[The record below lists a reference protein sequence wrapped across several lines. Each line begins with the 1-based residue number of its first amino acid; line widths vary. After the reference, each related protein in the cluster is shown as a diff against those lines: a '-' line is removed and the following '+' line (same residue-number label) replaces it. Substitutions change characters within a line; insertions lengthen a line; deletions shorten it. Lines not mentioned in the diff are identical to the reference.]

1 MTNNIHAMDVTP
13 ALNDPDDFDLLL
25 NDVLRSVANPEVP
38 ARVRVRTRVR
48 VYQMTANPASESQA
62 PTAGSAIPASR
73 TAAVFAPAVFEPA
86 VFLAKM
92 QPKRDTRS
100 TLYALLTHAAAIL
113 LVCWVVSAH
122 VRFMPPTRPDQMT
135 QLTAPPRIAPA
146 LRTHGGGGGSNDHTP
161 PAKGQL
167 PKFAPIQITPPKIP
181 IEAKIPMPAPAIEAV
196 TNMQMANPNMP
207 NLGMPNSSMTG
218 TSLGQGKGTGIGSGN
233 GPGLG
238 PGRGGNWGGD
248 IRKVG
253 GGVSEP
259 VLMNH
264 IQPEFS
270 EEARRTK
277 TPGVVTVDI
286 IVDAHGMP
294 QNVHVVHSAGM
305 GLDEKAVEAVKLY
318 RFKPAMENGKP
329 VAVEMYV
336 VVTFE
341 IE

>member
-1 MTNNIHAMDVTP
+1 MDVIAT
-13 ALNDPDDFDLLL
+13 DDFDLLL

-38 ARVRVRTRVR
+38 ARVQVRTRIR
-48 VYQMTANPASESQA
+48 VYQMTANPAAKSHGQ
-62 PTAGSAIPASR
+62 TAGSTIPASPTR
-73 TAAVFAPAVFEPA
+73 TAAVFAPDL
-86 VFLAKM
+86 FLAKM

-113 LVCWVVSAH
+113 LVCWVVSASM
-122 VRFMPPTRPDQMT
+122 RFTPPTRPDRIT
-135 QLTAPPRIAPA
+135 ELTAPPRIAPA
-146 LRTHGGGGGSNDHTP
+146 LRTAGGGGGSNTHAP
-161 PAKGQL
+161 AAKGQL

-181 IEAKIPMPAPAIEAV
+181 VEAKVPMPAPAIEAV
-196 TNMQMANPNMP
+196 TNIQMANPHMP
-207 NLGMPNSSMTG
+207 NLGMPNSTASG
-218 TSLGQGKGTGIGSGN
+218 ASLGEGKGTGIGSGN

-238 PGRGGNWGGD
+238 AGRGGNWGGGD

-277 TPGVVTVDI
+277 TPGVVTVDL

-294 QNVHVVHSAGM
+294 QNVHVVHGVGM

-336 VVTFE
+336 VVSFQ

>member
-1 MTNNIHAMDVTP
+1 
-13 ALNDPDDFDLLL
+13 
-25 NDVLRSVANPEVP
+25 
-38 ARVRVRTRVR
+38 
-48 VYQMTANPASESQA
+48 
-62 PTAGSAIPASR
+62 
-73 TAAVFAPAVFEPA
+73 
-86 VFLAKM
+86 M
-92 QPKRDTRS
+92 QPRRDTRS
-100 TLYALLTHAAAIL
+100 TLYAVLTHAAAIL

-122 VRFMPPTRPDQMT
+122 VRFMPPTRPDQIT
-135 QLTAPPRIAPA
+135 QLTAPPPIAPA
-146 LRTHGGGGGSNDHTP
+146 LHTSGGGGGSNNHTP

-167 PKFAPIQITPPKIP
+167 PKFAPVQITPPKIP
-181 IEAKIPMPAPAIEAV
+181 VEARIPMPAPAIEAV
-196 TNMQMANPNMP
+196 TNMPMANPNMP
-207 NLGMPNSSMTG
+207 NLGMPNSSASG
-218 TSLGQGKGTGIGSGN
+218 ASLGEGKGTGIGSGN

-238 PGRGGNWGGD
+238 AGNGGNWGGGD
-248 IRKVG
+248 LRKVG

-294 QNVHVVHSAGM
+294 QNVHVVHGAGM